1 MNSLDQWR
9 KLCLQQQTELRRLI
23 SNGSKHPQAIRLFLT
38 QHALLHSVKMA
49 RTEAWSF
56 EDAVLSGLTDD
67 HLRRL
72 PRGGHSIAWLIWH
85 IARCEDIT
93 LNVLIAGGSQVLHT
107 RNWLKRLN
115 ITARDT
121 GNAMNSAETA
131 AFNRSIDIAA
141 LRAYRL
147 AVGRRTRA
155 IVKRLMPSQLR
166 QRVDPARIQRVL
178 EQGAVLPAAHG
189 IADYWAARDF
199 AGLLLMPATR
209 HNLIHLNQAL
219 RVKAQ
224 LAS

>member
-9 KLCLQQQTELRRLI
+9 KQCLKQQTELRRLM
-23 SNGSKHPQAIRLFLT
+23 SDGAKHDRAIRLFLT
-38 QHALLHSVKMA
+38 QHALLHSAKMA

-56 EDAVLSGLTDD
+56 EDAVLDGLTDD
-67 HLRRL
+67 QLRRL

-93 LNVLIAGGSQVLHT
+93 LNLLIANRSQVLHT
-107 RNWLKRLN
+107 QNWLKRLN

-121 GNAMNSAETA
+121 GNAMDAAETA

-155 IVKRLMPSQLR
+155 IAQRLTPSQLR
-166 QRVDPARIQRVL
+166 QPVDPARIRLVL

-209 HNLIHLNQAL
+209 HNLIHLNEAL
-219 RVKAQ
+219 RVKTQ
-224 LAS
+224 LAR